1 VAWDL
6 FYYKAFAYSFEED
19 DKDAFTISQLV
30 GVVNVTRQT
39 SRVQTGAAG
48 GDFDYSVN
56 GNRPVLRTGAL
67 GELTDT
73 TADRQVILRRG
84 YFGLDVAPTSEAAL
98 LYISTDST
106 GVSGGTKLLC
116 FGTDRKLR
124 WYDKNG
130 NQVGDASTT
139 LLPTAGLQELT
150 ITINKATLSTVW
162 LSLKFGTGAS
172 EELAFDTG
180 LTVTQMFAT
189 LGYLF
194 WGEALGAGVNR
205 GCHLY
210 VDDLTSRNGAVAESP
225 HLVAYP
231 RLNIYGSVNPT
242 GVGFY
247 SAWDSMTNNTVDNVS
262 SLASYVDDGELPTH
276 DGDTSHLQSTTNNE
290 KFTLVSTVANPLPDP
305 FTIAWV
311 AINAVLRLTGAGK
324 IAPGAMLRLAG
335 TDDFGTIGAS
345 SASFAGAQDVFPTKP
360 GGGAWAR
367 ANADASTLEH
377 GFTSAPSDAGA
388 RVTLMLGPLWVG
400 SESDLP
406 LLTTPIQRQ
415 FSAPTL
421 MGMSPGII

>member
-1 VAWDL
+1 
-6 FYYKAFAYSFEED
+6 
-19 DKDAFTISQLV
+19 
-30 GVVNVTRQT
+30 
-39 SRVQTGAAG
+39 
-48 GDFDYSVN
+48 
-56 GNRPVLRTGAL
+56 
-67 GELTDT
+67 
-73 TADRQVILRRG
+73 
-84 YFGLDVAPTSEAAL
+84 
-98 LYISTDST
+98 
-106 GVSGGTKLLC
+106 
-116 FGTDRKLR
+116 
-124 WYDKNG
+124 
-130 NQVGDASTT
+130 
-139 LLPTAGLQELT
+139 
-150 ITINKATLSTVW
+150 VW

-180 LTVTQMFAT
+180 LTATQMFPT
-189 LGYLF
+189 GTTYLF
-194 WGEALGAGVNR
+194 WGEALAGGVNR

-225 HLVAYP
+225 HLSAYP

-242 GVGFY
+242 GVGNY
-247 SAWDSMTNNTVDNVS
+247 NAWDSNTNNTQDNAN

-276 DGDTSHLQSTTNNE
+276 DGDTSTLQSLVVDE

-324 IAPGAMLRLAG
+324 GAPGVMLRLAG
-335 TDDFGTIGAS
+335 TDAFGTVGAS
-345 SASFAGAQDVFPTKP
+345 SASFAGAQDVFSVKP

-377 GFTSAPSDAGA
+377 GFTSNPFEAGA